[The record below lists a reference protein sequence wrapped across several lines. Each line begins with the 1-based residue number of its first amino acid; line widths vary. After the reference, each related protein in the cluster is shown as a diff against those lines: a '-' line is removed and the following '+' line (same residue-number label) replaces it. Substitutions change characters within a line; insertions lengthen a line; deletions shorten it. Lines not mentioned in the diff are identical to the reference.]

1 MPSASDLFAD
11 LTRQQ
16 WADLQREITPYENK
30 LIQFATDPTVVS
42 SAMTEA
48 SADSNKAFDRQAG
61 ATTERLR
68 SYGLNLNADEQQ
80 AATRSAGLAKSLG
93 DVQAQ
98 NGARDATRSLQQS
111 LLGNPIPSIGSL

>member
-48 SADSNKAFDRQAG
+48 SADSNSAFDRQAA
-61 ATTERLR
+61 ATTERLH